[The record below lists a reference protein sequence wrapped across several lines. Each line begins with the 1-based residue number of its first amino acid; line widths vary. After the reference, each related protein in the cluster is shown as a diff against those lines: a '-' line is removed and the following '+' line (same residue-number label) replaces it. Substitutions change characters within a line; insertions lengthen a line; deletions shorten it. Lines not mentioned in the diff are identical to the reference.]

1 MLFYHFKYG
10 KIISSRKV
18 RSLCFWPFYFFKK
31 GAEKMNSQT
40 LINLEQE
47 VMEIF
52 KKYVQADMIANEEN
66 ISEEIIYFPSQD
78 MEDTDDLDDLE
89 VFFDFDDDATIIDD

>member
-1 MLFYHFKYG
+1 
-10 KIISSRKV
+10 
-18 RSLCFWPFYFFKK
+18 
-31 GAEKMNSQT
+31 MNSQT